1 MEAPEKLLKPYNP
14 QETEPRIYKRWEES
28 GYFKPEALP
37 CVARALQGTSPEPKS
52 FSIVMPPPNATGVLH
67 MGHALM
73 LTLQDIMV
81 RYKRM
86 RGYRT
91 LWIPGTDHAAIAT
104 QSVVEKELYKKEGK
118 TRHDL
123 GREAFLER
131 VKVFVEE
138 KRNTIRSQIRVMGAS
153 CDWSREAFTLDERRS
168 SAVRTIFE
176 MMQKDNLI
184 YRGNRIVNWN
194 PKGQTTISDDE
205 IVYKE
210 EKTTLYTFRY
220 SKDFPIAIA
229 TTRPETKIGDVAVA
243 VHPDDDRY
251 KKYIGKIFN
260 VADFSGV
267 QLEIKVVGDAVVDPA
282 FGTGAVGVTP
292 AHSITDWEIAE
303 RHGLDK
309 TKIIISEKARM
320 QNAGALVEGK
330 KVAEAR
336 EAVAVWLKEN
346 GLLEKEEEI
355 THNIA
360 TAERTGGTVEPM
372 PKLQWFVSVNTP
384 IAARG
389 GKTLK
394 ELMRESVEKG
404 EIKIIPE
411 HFTKTYFHWIDNL
424 RDWCISRQIWY
435 GHPVPVANDPDT
447 LDTWF
452 SSGLWTFSTLGWP
465 AKTKDLVEFHPTDV
479 LETGTDIL
487 FFWVARM
494 ILMTEYALGQVPFRT
509 VYLNGLVRDAQGR
522 KFSK

>member
-292 AHSITDWEIAE
+292 AHSITDWEIAD
-303 RHGLDK
+303 RPGLDK
-309 TKIIISEKARM
+309 TKIIIS
-320 QNAGALVEGK
+320 
-330 KVAEAR
+330 
-336 EAVAVWLKEN
+336 
-346 GLLEKEEEI
+346 
-355 THNIA
+355 
-360 TAERTGGTVEPM
+360 
-372 PKLQWFVSVNTP
+372 
-384 IAARG
+384 
-389 GKTLK
+389 
-394 ELMRESVEKG
+394 
-404 EIKIIPE
+404 
-411 HFTKTYFHWIDNL
+411 
-424 RDWCISRQIWY
+424 
-435 GHPVPVANDPDT
+435 
-447 LDTWF
+447 
-452 SSGLWTFSTLGWP
+452 
-465 AKTKDLVEFHPTDV
+465 
-479 LETGTDIL
+479 
-487 FFWVARM
+487 
-494 ILMTEYALGQVPFRT
+494 
-509 VYLNGLVRDAQGR
+509 
-522 KFSK
+522 